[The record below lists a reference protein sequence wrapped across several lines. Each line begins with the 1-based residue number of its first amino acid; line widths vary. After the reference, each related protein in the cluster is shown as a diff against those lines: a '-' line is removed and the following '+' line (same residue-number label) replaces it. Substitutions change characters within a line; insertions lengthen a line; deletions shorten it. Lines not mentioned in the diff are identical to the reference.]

1 MSIVFVV
8 QFQALFFISTFV
20 NMLNDPK
27 QIPLPLFYQKTIKT
41 TSIARTIAS
50 TYISSV
56 CFLLVTMD
64 LKISGV
70 LNKILHLSFWHG
82 QAIGTGLS
90 ES

>member
-8 QFQALFFISTFV
+8 RFQPLFFIPTFM

-27 QIPLPLFYQKTIKT
+27 QIPLPLFCHKTIKT
-41 TSIARTIAS
+41 TSIARSKAL

-56 CFLLVTMD
+56 YFLWVSID
-64 LKISGV
+64 LKIRLV

-82 QAIGTGLS
+82 QEMGTGLYKS
-90 ES
+90 